1 MTRRTIPM
9 LCILLHV
16 ICKIGWEGL
25 TAISTAALVVIGGLA
40 VGYAKGQLD
49 DFKRESRIKHLTELV
64 DKFEQNPLAE
74 QRRELGRQRTSTEQ
88 IQPLIVD
95 DPPPELHDILNFFEH
110 MGYLLEGN
118 YIELDGVSTEFH
130 YWIFHVWADAM
141 EVIEYEQSQDSVYY
155 SHFRKMVE
163 RLAQSEKK
171 RRGKFE
177 FPSREEIA
185 DFYAGEA
192 HLSTG
197 SRIPR
202 QKRKKLPR

>member
-1 MTRRTIPM
+1 MIPM
-9 LCILLHV
+9 LCVLHIV
-16 ICKIGWEGL
+16 CKIGWEGL
-25 TAISTAALVVIGGLA
+25 TSISTVALVIIGGLA

-49 DFKRESRIKHLTELV
+49 DFKRESRIKHLIELV

-88 IQPLIVD
+88 IKPLLVD

-118 YIELDGVSTEFH
+118 YIELHGVSTEFH
-130 YWIFHVWADAM
+130 YWIFHVWADAR

-155 SHFRKMVE
+155 SHFRKMVD
-163 RLAQSEKK
+163 RLARSEEK
-171 RRGKFE
+171 RRGKFK
-177 FPSREEIA
+177 FPSREDIA

-192 HLSTG
+192 HLPAG
-197 SRIPR
+197 SPIPR
-202 QKRKKLPR
+202 QKRKKKR